1 VSRAVL
7 TAVAALA
14 AAAVAAAAGPASAHV
29 QITPTVAAPGD
40 SAKFTVLVPGETE
53 AQTTKVELKVPA
65 GVLPFSYNVTP
76 GWKRTLVS
84 AADGSVDRIVW
95 TGRLPRDGFVE
106 LSFLAGLP
114 EQPGTLA
121 WKALQTYSDGTVVR
135 WIGAPASEHPAPTTV
150 LKAGAAEQNAG
161 GEGEEKG
168 TAAGATSSS
177 AAAAPAAVASSSSD
191 TSDGGPDWLA
201 RGLALAA
208 LLGLAATAILRR
220 RPTR

>member
-1 VSRAVL
+1 MRRVVL
-7 TAVAALA
+7 TAAAFLA
-14 AAAVAAAAGPASAHV
+14 AAVPASAHV
-29 QITPTVAAPGD
+29 QISPSVAAPGD
-40 SAKFTVLVPGETE
+40 SAKLTVLVPGESE

-84 AADGSVDRIVW
+84 AANGAVDRIVW

-135 WIGAPASEHPAPTTV
+135 WIGAPESEHPAPTTV
-150 LKAGAAEQNAG
+150 LKAGAAPQNAG
-161 GEGEEKG
+161 GEGE
-168 TAAGATSSS
+168 TQ
-177 AAAAPAAVASSSSD
+177 AAVASPTAAASPAVAASPTAGD
-191 TSDGGPDWLA
+191 AGPDWLA
-201 RGLALAA
+201 RALALAA
-208 LLGLAATAILRR
+208 LAAFALTATLQVRARR
-220 RPTR
+220 

>member
-1 VSRAVL
+1 MRRAVL
-7 TAVAALA
+7 TAVAAAL
-14 AAAVAAAAGPASAHV
+14 VAAAPAAAHV

-106 LSFLAGLP
+106 LAFLAGLP

-135 WIGAPASEHPAPTTV
+135 WIGGPESEHPAPTTV
-150 LKAGAAEQNAG
+150 LEAGAAKQNAG
-161 GEGEEKG
+161 GEGEG
-168 TAAGATSSS
+168 TTRDVAEAPGEAATSDSSS
-177 AAAAPAAVASSSSD
+177 ATD
-191 TSDGGPDWLA
+191 TSADNGPDWLA
-201 RGLALAA
+201 RALALAA
-208 LLGLAATAILRR
+208 LLGLAATTILLR